1 VKNMNIGKIADF
13 PRGSIKEVTIQ
24 GKYYAIS
31 NIDGKLFAI
40 DGRCTHYGGILSNGR
55 LSGKV
60 ITCPKHGAQFD
71 VTTGKNLKKPR
82 IPFAKAS
89 DLAIYK
95 VTIDGENV
103 VLEI

>member
-1 VKNMNIGKIADF
+1 MNIGKITDF
-13 PRGSIKEVTIQ
+13 PKESVKEVTINE
-24 GKYYAIS
+24 KHYAIS
-31 NIDGKLFAI
+31 NIDGELFAI
-40 DGRCTHYGGILSNGR
+40 DGRCTHFGGILSNGT

-60 ITCPKHGAQFD
+60 ITCPKHGARYD

-89 DLAIYK
+89 DLGSYK
-95 VTIDGENV
+95 VIIDGENV